1 MTPLL
6 WSAGDYTQGLKH
18 TKDKLLTLSDNLI
31 LPPILNMQ
39 DSDVLYNLTV
49 ASFVISPLQHFGYLS
64 SGYARKQVLVTMT
77 QTTVSVPSTC

>member
-6 WSAGDYTQGLKH
+6 WRAGDYTQGLKN

-49 ASFVISPLQHFGYLS
+49 ASFVISPLPHFGKRS

-77 QTTVSVPSTC
+77 QTTVPVPSTC